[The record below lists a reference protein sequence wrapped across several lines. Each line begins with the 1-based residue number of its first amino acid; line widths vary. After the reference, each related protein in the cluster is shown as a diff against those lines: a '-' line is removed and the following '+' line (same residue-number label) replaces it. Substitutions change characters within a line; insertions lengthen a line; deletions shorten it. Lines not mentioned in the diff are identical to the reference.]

1 MLKKIICI
9 LTVMLLA
16 LGCFTGCADKGGK
29 QGGGKKG
36 ETTLP
41 ELEIT
46 SDKVKWLCW
55 DSQEDLDNPKTA
67 LGFINSQMK
76 EKYGC
81 SVEIVRTNYQELTS
95 KAIQL
100 ILSDQAPDMVFFKM
114 ADFPN
119 FILNGLVDD
128 ISKYI
133 DTSDPFW
140 DYLEENPL
148 RYRGVDYNCYV
159 RTTAAGRTY
168 FNRKMFEN
176 AGLET
181 PYELYKKNE
190 WTWEK
195 FLETAKELTQDT
207 NGDGTVDVY
216 GGTVTPIDSYMSCGE
231 DFVTLNEDGTFA
243 NNIRS
248 NKIGKYMDVIYNI
261 NQLGCSGGD
270 IWEGNCAMLVDSSW
284 QVSSYREK
292 FIDGTIG
299 VAPSPRMSTE
309 EDWYTLANY
318 SGLWLCKGAKNPGGA
333 LAWAAVS
340 RWLQDTEEGRVLF
353 DEYESQF
360 KYPADV
366 KEVTKWCESGENQVP
381 VLGRVAGVGNFGQDE
396 IFKMFNNTLEWGTP
410 WSTNV
415 ETTYPILQ
423 AQVDSVN
430 AKLITENE
438 Y

>member
-1 MLKKIICI
+1 MLKRIICI
-9 LTVMLLA
+9 LMAIAVA
-16 LGCFTGCADKGGK
+16 TGCLAGCGGSGNSTGSANKGD
-29 QGGGKKG
+29 
-36 ETTLP
+36 TTLP
-41 ELEIT
+41 ELEIK
-46 SDKVKWLCW
+46 SDKVQWLCW
-55 DSQEDLDNPKTA
+55 DSQEVLDDPKTA
-67 LGFINSQMK
+67 LGFINKHMK

-100 ILSDQAPDMVFFKM
+100 ILSDQSPDMVFFKM

-128 ISKYI
+128 VSKYI

-140 DYLEENPL
+140 DYLDENPL
-148 RYRGVDYNCYV
+148 KYRGVNYNCYV
-159 RTTAAGRTY
+159 RTTSAGRTY

-190 WTWEK
+190 WTWDK
-195 FLETAKELTQDT
+195 FLELSKELTQDT

-216 GGTVTPIDSYMSCGE
+216 GGTVTAIDSYMSCGE
-231 DFVTLNEDGTFA
+231 DFVTINEDGTFA

-248 NKIGKYMDVIYNI
+248 PKIAKFMDVLYNI
-261 NQLGCSGGD
+261 NQMGSAGGD

-284 QVSSYREK
+284 QVSSYTDK
-292 FIDGTIG
+292 FTDGIIG
-299 VAPSPRMSTE
+299 IAPAPKMSG
-309 EDWYTLANY
+309 DDKWYTLANY

-340 RWLQDTEEGRVLF
+340 RWLQDTEDGKKVYQ
-353 DEYESQF
+353 EY
-360 KYPADV
+360 KDLYDYPEDV
-366 KEVTKWCESGENQVP
+366 EEVTEWCESGKNQIP
-381 VLGRVAGVGNFGQDE
+381 VLGRVSGVGNFGQEE
-396 IFKMFNNTLEWGTP
+396 IFTMFNNTLDWGTP

-415 ETTYPILQ
+415 ETTFPILQ
-423 AQVDSVN
+423 AQIDAIN